1 MRCFIF
7 VKEIHKDNIIADLVV
22 KRLKSYFFTK
32 HKIYLSCYA
41 SAVPAGA
48 IKLSYD
54 GSSPF
59 APELPAQQFYFYKT
73 YDKMPPWAGEY

>member
-32 HKIYLSCYA
+32 HENDIFPDDGIL
-41 SAVPAGA
+41 AVNFEGIILKREAA
-48 IKLSYD
+48 
-54 GSSPF
+54 
-59 APELPAQQFYFYKT
+59 
-73 YDKMPPWAGEY
+73 